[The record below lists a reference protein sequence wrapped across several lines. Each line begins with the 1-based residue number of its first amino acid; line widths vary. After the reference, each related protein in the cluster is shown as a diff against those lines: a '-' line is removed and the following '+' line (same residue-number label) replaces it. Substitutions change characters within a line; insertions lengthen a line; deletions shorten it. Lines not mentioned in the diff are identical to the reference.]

1 MNEIKIAI
9 ISPEGETKYFM
20 IDEND
25 TFHAYYL
32 NQYVKERYLVPD
44 GVDMNNANSMSLF
57 LRDKGNVIFLNATTY
72 KDDIIK
78 KHGRNGI
85 VIIPDII
92 TEAQEGAI
100 LELSDKLQN
109 FNSLQIWHNFVS
121 RTDCSMTVR
130 HTNEEVKVLLPGFL
144 EYYKENQN
152 ATKSK

>member
-9 ISPEGETKYFM
+9 IAPDGEAKYYI

-25 TFHAYYL
+25 TYHAYYL
-32 NQYVKERYLVPD
+32 NQYVKEHYSVPD

-57 LRDKGNVIFLNATTY
+57 LRDQGNAIFLNVTTY
-72 KDDIIK
+72 RDDIIK

-85 VIIPDII
+85 IIIPEVVTD
-92 TEAQEGAI
+92 EQEKAL
-100 LELSDKLQN
+100 LELNEKIQN
-109 FNSLQIWHNFVS
+109 FDSLQIWYNFIS

-130 HTNEEVKVLLPGFL
+130 HTNGESKVLLPGFL

-152 ATKSK
+152 VTKSK